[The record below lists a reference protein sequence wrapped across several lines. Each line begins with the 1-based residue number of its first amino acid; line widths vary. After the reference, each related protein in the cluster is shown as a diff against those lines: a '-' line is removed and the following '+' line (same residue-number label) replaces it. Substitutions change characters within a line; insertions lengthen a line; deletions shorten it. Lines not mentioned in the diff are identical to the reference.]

1 MCKVSSL
8 NPLSLCILGNNHTA
22 YYVDHRPTTN
32 DPLSLLD
39 HIATRPRPQEMRNFE
54 KLKAIILCKNG

>member
-8 NPLSLCILGNNHTA
+8 NPLCILGNNHTA
-22 YYVDHRPTTN
+22 YYVNHRPTTN

-39 HIATRPRPQEMRNFE
+39 QIATSPRPQEMRNLE
-54 KLKAIILCKNG
+54 KLKAIILFENG